1 MAWLSTI
8 PPSVMFLINGVI
20 LALLGVYFS
29 RKQTGA
35 NVADKIT
42 AAAARNIDEYEK
54 RIARLEKDVALSKQA
69 AKLSDQRER
78 QLAARV
84 SSLEHNDRENQ
95 TWIKSLETQYA
106 ILKKEHNELKFKYA
120 KLRTMYDARLKG
132 GQGEQNET

>member
-1 MAWLSTI
+1 
-8 PPSVMFLINGVI
+8 MFLLNGVI

-42 AAAARNIDEYEK
+42 AAAERNIDEYEK
-54 RIARLEKDVALSKQA
+54 RIARLEKDVACFKQA
-69 AKLSDQRER
+69 SELSAQKER
-78 QLAARV
+78 QLSARV
-84 SSLEHNDRENQ
+84 ASLEHNDRENQ

-120 KLRTMYDARLKG
+120 KLRTMYDARLNG
-132 GQGEQNET
+132 GRGEQNET